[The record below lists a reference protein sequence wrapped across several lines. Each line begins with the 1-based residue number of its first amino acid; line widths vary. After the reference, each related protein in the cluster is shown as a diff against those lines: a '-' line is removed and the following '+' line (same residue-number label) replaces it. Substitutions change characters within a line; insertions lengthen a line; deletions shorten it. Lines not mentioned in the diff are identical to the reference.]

1 MTVDAEIAI
10 ISELRM
16 KPKRGLLV
24 RVAADQ
30 SEGGGHWNGPVDS
43 RDGSFAYVP
52 IPESKSIR
60 PGMQKPYQLVSPS
73 LARFNLPLPSHL
85 AGQSMHLD
93 PDFDHLTYGDQGQRA
108 KQIQTKLTDGD
119 LLVFYAGMRNVNGG
133 GLVYA
138 LIGLYVIEAILPV
151 HDVPK
156 SDWDR
161 NAHTRRH
168 FVPGASDIVVTA
180 RRDSSGRLATC
191 IPIGDFRDRAYRV
204 TKPLLAAWGGI
215 SVNDGYL
222 QRSARL
228 PELNDATRFY
238 DWFLSHKPRLEPKNN

>member
-1 MTVDAEIAI
+1 VTVDAEIAI

-60 PGMQKPYQLVSPS
+60 PGMQKPYQLVSPA
-73 LARFNLPLPSHL
+73 LTRFNLPLPSHL

-108 KQIQTKLTDGD
+108 KQILTKLTDGD
-119 LLVFYAGMRNVNGG
+119 LLVFYAGMRDVNGG

-151 HDVPK
+151 NDVPK
-156 SDWDR
+156 SHWDR

-168 FVPGASDIVVTA
+168 FEPGASDIVVTA
-180 RRDSSGRLATC
+180 RRELSGRLSAC
-191 IPIGDFRDRAYRV
+191 IPIGEFRDRAYRV

-228 PELNDATRFY
+228 PELNDAVRFY
-238 DWFLSHKPRLEPKNN
+238 DWFQNQKPKLLPKNN

>member
-1 MTVDAEIAI
+1 
-10 ISELRM
+10 M

-30 SEGGGHWNGPVDS
+30 SEGGGHWNGPVDH
-43 RDGSFAYVP
+43 RDGSFAYIP

-60 PGMQKPYQLVSPS
+60 PGMQKPYQLVSPA
-73 LARFNLPLPSHL
+73 LARFDLPLPSHL
-85 AGQSMHLD
+85 AAQSMHLD

-108 KQIQTKLTDGD
+108 KQIQTKLTGGD
-119 LLVFYAGMRNVNGG
+119 LLVFYAGMRDVSGG

-151 HDVPK
+151 NDVPK
-156 SDWDR
+156 SHWDR

-168 FVPGASDIVVTA
+168 FEPGASDIVVTA
-180 RRDSSGRLATC
+180 RPGMSGRLAAC
-191 IPIGDFRDRAYRV
+191 IPIGEFRDRAYRV
-204 TKPLLAAWGGI
+204 TKPLLAEWGGI

-228 PELNDATRFY
+228 PELNDAARFY
-238 DWFLSHKPRLEPKNN
+238 DWFLGYKPRLEQKNN